1 MHTKLHT
8 KKYIYVQYSFY
19 KNQLYNHYQY
29 NYSLSK
35 KRCIEDAPLKYIY
48 FSIKIL
54 FAIFFALSTV
64 NSSGLN
70 LNTQLKAIPLK

>member
-1 MHTKLHT
+1 MSNTRSIKTNYITITNIIILYLKRGASKMHLLN
-8 KKYIYVQYSFY
+8 IF
-19 KNQLYNHYQY
+19 
-29 NYSLSK
+29 
-35 KRCIEDAPLKYIY
+35 IKYIY